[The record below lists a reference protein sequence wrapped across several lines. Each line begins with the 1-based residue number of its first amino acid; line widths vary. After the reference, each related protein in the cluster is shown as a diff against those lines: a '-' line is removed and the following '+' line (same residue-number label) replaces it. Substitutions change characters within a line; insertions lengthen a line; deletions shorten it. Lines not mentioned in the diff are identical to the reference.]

1 MDQSE
6 ILEKPEHFL
15 RHCFISQK
23 KKQKKTGTERSFE
36 NNGKNRIEEQIR
48 GELMNWPLFN
58 VRPNSPPLIFK
69 WLTLHQKFQLNFDI
83 LLFGMIIFLIDQL
96 VSFNL

>member
-1 MDQSE
+1 MPVYWFSRSMDQSE

-23 KKQKKTGTERSFE
+23 KKKTVTERSFE

-48 GELMNWPLFN
+48 GELMN
-58 VRPNSPPLIFK
+58 
-69 WLTLHQKFQLNFDI
+69 
-83 LLFGMIIFLIDQL
+83 
-96 VSFNL
+96 

>member
-23 KKQKKTGTERSFE
+23 KKKKKKTGTEHSFE

-48 GELMNWPLFN
+48 GELMN
-58 VRPNSPPLIFK
+58 
-69 WLTLHQKFQLNFDI
+69 
-83 LLFGMIIFLIDQL
+83 
-96 VSFNL
+96 

>member
-23 KKQKKTGTERSFE
+23 KNKKKTGIERSFE

-48 GELMNWPLFN
+48 GELIN
-58 VRPNSPPLIFK
+58 
-69 WLTLHQKFQLNFDI
+69 
-83 LLFGMIIFLIDQL
+83 
-96 VSFNL
+96 

>member
-23 KKQKKTGTERSFE
+23 KTKKTGTERSFE

-48 GELMNWPLFN
+48 GELIN
-58 VRPNSPPLIFK
+58 
-69 WLTLHQKFQLNFDI
+69 
-83 LLFGMIIFLIDQL
+83 
-96 VSFNL
+96 

>member
-15 RHCFISQK
+15 CHCFISQK
-23 KKQKKTGTERSFE
+23 KKKTGTERSFE

-48 GELMNWPLFN
+48 GELIN
-58 VRPNSPPLIFK
+58 
-69 WLTLHQKFQLNFDI
+69 
-83 LLFGMIIFLIDQL
+83 
-96 VSFNL
+96 

>member
-1 MDQSE
+1 MPVYWFSRSMDQSE

-23 KKQKKTGTERSFE
+23 KKQKKQKKTGTERSFE

-48 GELMNWPLFN
+48 GELMN
-58 VRPNSPPLIFK
+58 
-69 WLTLHQKFQLNFDI
+69 
-83 LLFGMIIFLIDQL
+83 
-96 VSFNL
+96 

>member
-23 KKQKKTGTERSFE
+23 KKQKKQKKQKKTGTERSFE

-48 GELMNWPLFN
+48 GELIN
-58 VRPNSPPLIFK
+58 
-69 WLTLHQKFQLNFDI
+69 
-83 LLFGMIIFLIDQL
+83 
-96 VSFNL
+96 

>member
-15 RHCFISQK
+15 RHCFISQKKKNK

-48 GELMNWPLFN
+48 GELIN
-58 VRPNSPPLIFK
+58 
-69 WLTLHQKFQLNFDI
+69 
-83 LLFGMIIFLIDQL
+83 
-96 VSFNL
+96 

>member
-1 MDQSE
+1 MPVYWFSRSMDQLE

-48 GELMNWPLFN
+48 GELMN
-58 VRPNSPPLIFK
+58 
-69 WLTLHQKFQLNFDI
+69 
-83 LLFGMIIFLIDQL
+83 
-96 VSFNL
+96 

>member
-1 MDQSE
+1 MPVYWFSRSMDQSE

-23 KKQKKTGTERSFE
+23 KKKKKTVTERSFE

-48 GELMNWPLFN
+48 GELMN
-58 VRPNSPPLIFK
+58 
-69 WLTLHQKFQLNFDI
+69 
-83 LLFGMIIFLIDQL
+83 
-96 VSFNL
+96 

>member
-1 MDQSE
+1 MPVYWFSRSMDQSE

-23 KKQKKTGTERSFE
+23 KKKKTVTERSFE

-48 GELMNWPLFN
+48 GELMN
-58 VRPNSPPLIFK
+58 
-69 WLTLHQKFQLNFDI
+69 
-83 LLFGMIIFLIDQL
+83 
-96 VSFNL
+96 

>member
-23 KKQKKTGTERSFE
+23 KNKKNKKNKKKTGTERSFE

-48 GELMNWPLFN
+48 GELIN
-58 VRPNSPPLIFK
+58 
-69 WLTLHQKFQLNFDI
+69 
-83 LLFGMIIFLIDQL
+83 
-96 VSFNL
+96 

>member
-23 KKQKKTGTERSFE
+23 KKQKKQKKTGTERSFE

-48 GELMNWPLFN
+48 GELIN
-58 VRPNSPPLIFK
+58 
-69 WLTLHQKFQLNFDI
+69 
-83 LLFGMIIFLIDQL
+83 
-96 VSFNL
+96 

>member
-15 RHCFISQK
+15 HHCFISQK
-23 KKQKKTGTERSFE
+23 KKKTGTERSFE

-58 VRPNSPPLIFK
+58 VRPNSSSLISK
-69 WLTLHQKFQLNFDI
+69 WLTLHQKFKLNFDT

-96 VSFNL
+96 VSFKL